1 MLDDHPKYLDD
12 LTIRLPTD
20 CESNYPLMP
29 NSSHPIRWQF
39 PAGASK
45 TAVTGVNLRGGSSQS
60 GGFIPVK
67 RICRLSNERG
77 RERERGD
84 NGERK
89 ECAHY
94 NKIDAGA
101 SRARG
106 SNKTRFC
113 VATANKDRTTQL
125 RYSAM
130 RRGARRMREK
140 ERNAG
145 KTERKKGERR
155 GRRVQARVFYNR
167 RVCKARITRY
177 SSESRCNVYAASC
190 AQPYNGPNRRIIYLL
205 SSIKWIE

>member
-140 ERNAG
+140 ERDAG
-145 KTERKKGERR
+145 KTEGKKGERR
-155 GRRVQARVFYNR
+155 GRKECKHESFTTAEYVKREPRAIHRSHVATYTPRLARSLIM
-167 RVCKARITRY
+167 ARI
-177 SSESRCNVYAASC
+177 EELF
-190 AQPYNGPNRRIIYLL
+190 IYLVQ
-205 SSIKWIE
+205 